1 MTEHKGPLL
10 ITEVGRLG
18 AMGLCDLR
26 CPLNVS
32 DEILPRGGKT
42 LIGLG
47 FGTAFEQCCHN
58 TLGGDLF
65 APTVEDLLLKLG
77 DQGIRLVA
85 DRDGELRHGRS
96 TSLLSVALKT

>member
-1 MTEHKGPLL
+1 MTEDKSPLL
-10 ITEVGRLG
+10 ITQVGGFG
-18 AMGLCDLR
+18 AMGLGDLR

-32 DEILPRGGKT
+32 DEILPGGGKA

-96 TSLLSVALKT
+96 TSLL